1 MIILSDA
8 YISLSKKG
16 DRLKRVG
23 PLTIRICNYL
33 KNLPISGML
42 APSFLLSP
50 FKRTMMM
57 TYSNK
62 PSIPVSMKLAH
73 IGKISIK

>member
-1 MIILSDA
+1 MIILSDV
-8 YISLSKKG
+8 YISLSKKE

-23 PLTIRICNYL
+23 PLAIRICNYL

-50 FKRTMMM
+50 FKRTMMI
-57 TYSNK
+57 T
-62 PSIPVSMKLAH
+62 
-73 IGKISIK
+73 